1 MTDWAR
7 LKSALLKLVDK
18 APPGELLSP
27 EDVQELDGLASE
39 LSAHSLYVPAE
50 RLDVAAGNWETL
62 FASFG
67 PKHSAGKALVQD
79 SDLAVQAFNHLPSAA
94 IRVSGIRQEID
105 PPTAVYS
112 NVILFSAPDGSAD
125 GVLVIHGRYM
135 LDATRADRFHVAFDR
150 AELRAGSAGDMA
162 GLLRALGLAPDALTD
177 ASFKPPKL
185 HSDMVYLD
193 DDLRINRGNFG
204 GLYVVARCPS
214 PMISLPPHKT

>member
-1 MTDWAR
+1 MTERVR
-7 LKSALLKLVDK
+7 LKSALLELVGQ

-27 EDVQELDGLASE
+27 KDVQELDRLASE

-50 RLDVAAGNWETL
+50 RLDVVAGNWETL

-79 SDLAVQAFNHLPSAA
+79 SDLAIQAFNNLPSAA

-112 NVILFSAPDGSAD
+112 NVILFSAPDESAD
-125 GVLVIHGRYM
+125 GVLVIHGRYT
-135 LDATRADRFHVAFDR
+135 LDAARSDRFHVAFDR
-150 AELRAGSAGDMA
+150 AELRAGPPRDMA
-162 GLLRALGLAPDALTD
+162 GLLRALSLAPDALTD
-177 ASFKPPKL
+177 VSFKPPKL

-204 GLYVVARCPS
+204 GLYVVVRCDL
-214 PMISLPPHKT
+214 PMISLPPQKT